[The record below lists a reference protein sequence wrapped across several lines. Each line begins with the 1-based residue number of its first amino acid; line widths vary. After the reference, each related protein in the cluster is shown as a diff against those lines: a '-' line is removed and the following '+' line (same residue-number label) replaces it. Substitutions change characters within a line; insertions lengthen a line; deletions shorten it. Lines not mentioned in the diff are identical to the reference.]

1 MSRPSVDALLR
12 RLALVPVGR
21 DRFDGGLPDEGRLH
35 VFGGLVASQS
45 LRAASLTVDGFLVH
59 SLHGYFL
66 RPGTLGKTIVYDV
79 ERLRD
84 GGSFVTRLV
93 KALQD
98 DQVIFQATISFH
110 RPERGLSHA
119 APMPEVVRPETLPD
133 FDARLDALRD
143 RLPAPIAERWANIDR
158 PFDHRDPEPIDYF
171 DPKPHRGPKRLW
183 FRSNGPVP
191 DEPNLH
197 PAVVT
202 YATDIGLLDNCI
214 QYHGRT
220 FLDPELFVASI
231 DHAIWFH
238 RPLRADAWLLYVME
252 SPSAESGRGM
262 NFGRIYQEDGTLV
275 ASVAQ
280 ESLARFRKKG

>member
-12 RLALVPVGR
+12 RLALVPAGT

-66 RPGTLGKTIVYDV
+66 RPGTLGKPIVYDV

-93 KALQD
+93 KARQD
-98 DQVIFQATISFH
+98 DQVIFQSTLSFH

-143 RLPAPIAERWANIDR
+143 RL
-158 PFDHRDPEPIDYF
+158 
-171 DPKPHRGPKRLW
+171 
-183 FRSNGPVP
+183 
-191 DEPNLH
+191 
-197 PAVVT
+197 
-202 YATDIGLLDNCI
+202 
-214 QYHGRT
+214 
-220 FLDPELFVASI
+220 
-231 DHAIWFH
+231 
-238 RPLRADAWLLYVME
+238 LRR
-252 SPSAESGRGM
+252 SPSAGRTSIDPSTTAIPSRSTISTRSPTAARSASGSGRTG
-262 NFGRIYQEDGTLV
+262 
-275 ASVAQ
+275 
-280 ESLARFRKKG
+280 RFRTSRTSIRPSSPTRRTSVCSTTASSTTGARSSTPSSSWRASITRSGSTGRSARTNGSST